1 MLKRIAPAAAAALAA
16 IGLAAPAASAE
27 DKMPISFGY
36 PGPLTSQVHVRG
48 VDPWFH
54 KVEQDSDGVV
64 EWKIFAGGSVGT
76 FKNIY
81 DRLLNGVVDTCYGL
95 FGELA
100 GQFPKSDVVTL
111 PFETRSSY
119 EAGLALYRL
128 YSSGVTA
135 DEFDKV
141 KVVGFGRYPY
151 AVMHSRKPINGL
163 ADLKGL
169 KMSAFSRISGQ
180 VIENLG
186 GVPVTMPVSDVYQ
199 SLQRGLID
207 LTITAWVA
215 VETYKYFEITKYNM
229 EAPISSNHAFMFMNK
244 AAYAKLSGKA
254 KAAMDRNMGE
264 VFTKGLGRAMDGVED
279 AARAKFSAMPDQ
291 VVKQVPDAELAQWKA
306 RVQPTIDE
314 WVKNTPD
321 GARVL
326 AAYRRE
332 VAKIQAEEKRAAR

>member
-1 MLKRIAPAAAAALAA
+1 MIRTFVLAALAA
-16 IGLAAPAASAE
+16 LAPQLAAAE
-27 DKMPISFGY
+27 KIAVSFGY
-36 PGPLTSQVHVRG
+36 PGPLTSQVHVKG
-48 VDPWFH
+48 VEPWFH
-54 KVEQDSDGVV
+54 KVEQDSAGEV
-64 EWKIFAGGSVGT
+64 EWKIFGGGSVGT

-119 EAGLALYRL
+119 DAGLALYRL
-128 YSSGVTA
+128 YSTGVTA
-135 DEFDKV
+135 DEFAKV

-151 AVMHSRKPINGL
+151 AVMHARKPINGL
-163 ADLKGL
+163 TDLKGL
-169 KMSAFSRISGQ
+169 KMSAFSRISSQ

-207 LTITAWVA
+207 VTITAWVA
-215 VETYKYFEITKYNM
+215 VETYKYHEITKFNM
-229 EAPISSNHAFMFMNK
+229 EAPISSNHAFMFMNRDS
-244 AAYAKLSGKA
+244 YAKLSGKA
-254 KAAMDRNMGE
+254 KDAFDRDMGE
-264 VFTKGLGRAMDGVED
+264 VFTKGLGHAMDEVED
-279 AARAKFSAMPDQ
+279 AARSKFTSQPDQ
-291 VVKQVPDAELAQWKA
+291 TTKQVPGSELAQWKA

-314 WVKNTPD
+314 WAKNTPD

-326 AAYRRE
+326 AAYRSE
-332 VAKIQAEEKRAAR
+332 IAKIQAEPRAPK

>member
-1 MLKRIAPAAAAALAA
+1 MRKLIALAAASGFVAALAP
-16 IGLAAPAASAE
+16 GFASAE
-27 DKMPISFGY
+27 PVAVSFGY
-36 PGPLTSQVHVRG
+36 PGPLTSQVHVKG
-48 VDPWFH
+48 VDPWFK
-54 KVEQDSDGVV
+54 KVEQDSGGEV
-64 EWKIFAGGSVGT
+64 EWKIFSGGSVGT

-119 EAGLALYRL
+119 ESGLALYRL
-128 YSSGVTA
+128 YSSGLTA
-135 DEFDKV
+135 DEFTKV

-151 AVMHSRKPINGL
+151 AVIHSRKPINGL

-169 KMSAFSRISGQ
+169 KASAFSRLIAQS
-180 VIENLG
+180 IEHLG

-207 LTITAWVA
+207 ATITAWVA
-215 VETYKYFEITKYNM
+215 VETYKYNEVTKYNM

-244 AAYAKLSGKA
+244 DAYAKLSGKA
-254 KAAMDRNMGE
+254 KESFDRNMGE
-264 VFTKGLGRAMDGVED
+264 VFTKGLGRAMDEVED
-279 AARAKFSAMPDQ
+279 AARAKFTAQPDQ
-291 VVKQVPDAELAQWKA
+291 VVKQVPDAELAQWKS
-306 RVQPTIDE
+306 RVQPVIDE
-314 WVKNTPD
+314 WVKATPD

-326 AAYRRE
+326 AAYRAE
-332 VAKIQAEEKRAAR
+332 VAKIRTESRAAN

>member
-1 MLKRIAPAAAAALAA
+1 MIRTFALAALAA
-16 IGLAAPAASAE
+16 LAPQLAAAE
-27 DKMPISFGY
+27 KIAISFGY
-36 PGPLTSQVHVRG
+36 PGPLTSQVHVKG
-48 VDPWFH
+48 VEPWLH
-54 KVEQDSDGVV
+54 KVEQDSAGEV

-128 YSSGVTA
+128 YSTGITA
-135 DEFDKV
+135 DEFAKV

-163 ADLKGL
+163 ADLKGM
-169 KMSAFSRISGQ
+169 KMSAFSRISSQ

-207 LTITAWVA
+207 TTVTAWVA
-215 VETYKYFEITKYNM
+215 LGTYKYHEITKFNM
-229 EAPISSNHAFMFMNK
+229 EAPISSNHAFLFMNK
-244 AAYAKLSGKA
+244 DSYAKLSGKA
-254 KAAMDRNMGE
+254 KEAFDKDMGE
-264 VFTKGLGRAMDGVED
+264 VFTKGLGRAMDEVED
-279 AARAKFSAMPDQ
+279 EARAHFTGMPDQ
-291 VVKQVPDAELAQWKA
+291 TTKQVPENELVQWKA

-314 WVKNTPD
+314 WAKNTPD

-326 AAYRRE
+326 AAYRSE
-332 VAKIQAEEKRAAR
+332 IAKIQAETRAAK

>member
-1 MLKRIAPAAAAALAA
+1 MLKTLALAALAA
-16 IGLAAPAASAE
+16 LAPQLAAAE
-27 DKMPISFGY
+27 KIAVSFGY
-36 PGPLTSQVHVRG
+36 PGPLTSQVHVKG
-48 VDPWFH
+48 VEPWFH
-54 KVEQDSDGVV
+54 KGEQDSAGEV
-64 EWKIFAGGSVGT
+64 EWKIFGGGSVGT

-135 DEFDKV
+135 DEFSRV
-141 KVVGFGRYPY
+141 KVVGFGRYPS
-151 AVMHSRKPINGL
+151 AVIHARKPVNGL
-163 ADLKGL
+163 ADLKGM
-169 KMSAFSRISGQ
+169 KMSAFSRVVSHA
-180 VIENLG
+180 IENFG

-207 LTITAWVA
+207 ATIVAWVA
-215 VETYKYFEITKYNM
+215 VETYKYHEITKFNM

-244 AAYAKLSGKA
+244 DSYAKLSGKA
-254 KAAMDRNMGE
+254 KDAFDRNMGV
-264 VFTKGLGRAMDGVED
+264 VFTQGLGRAMDEVEG
-279 AARAKFSAMPDQ
+279 AARSKFAAMPDQ
-291 VVKQVPDAELAQWKA
+291 VIKQVPDAELPQWKA
-306 RVQPTIDE
+306 RVQPVIDE

-321 GARVL
+321 GAKVL
-326 AAYRRE
+326 AAFRAE
-332 VAKIQAEEKRAAR
+332 VAKIQAEQRAAR

>member
-1 MLKRIAPAAAAALAA
+1 MCKTLALAVLAAAVTTAPAR
-16 IGLAAPAASAE
+16 AE
-27 DKMPISFGY
+27 KVAVSFGY
-36 PGPLTSQVHVRG
+36 PGPLTSAVHVKG

-54 KVEQDSDGVV
+54 TVEQDSAGEV
-64 EWKIFAGGSVGT
+64 EWKIFGGGSVGT

-119 EAGLALYRL
+119 ESGLALYRL
-128 YSSGVTA
+128 YSSGLTA
-135 DEFDKV
+135 DEFTKV
-141 KVVGFGRYPY
+141 KVIGFGRYPY

-163 ADLKGL
+163 ADLKGM
-169 KMSAFSRISGQ
+169 KMSAFSRISSQ

-207 LTITAWVA
+207 TTITAWVA
-215 VETYKYFEITKYNM
+215 VQTYKYNEITKFNM

-244 AAYAKLSGKA
+244 DSYAKLSGRA
-254 KAAMDRNMGE
+254 KEAFDRDMGE
-264 VFTKGLGRAMDGVED
+264 VFTKGLGRAMDEVED
-279 AARAKFSAMPDQ
+279 AARSKFTSEPDQ
-291 VVKQVPDAELAQWKA
+291 VTKQVPEAELALWKA
-306 RVQPTIDE
+306 RVQPTIDA
-314 WVKNTPD
+314 WVNATPD

-326 AAYRRE
+326 EAYRAE
-332 VAKIQAEEKRAAR
+332 ILKIRAEIKAAN